1 MESTGCFF
9 FFLASDWLVDT
20 GFCHLIGVEEHCPVL
35 VLGLTTWSL
44 CSTYFESRKS
54 RNRKWVTRSHVTGND
69 VIDSQVTGNDI
80 MEVIACA
87 CATVSRDL
95 FSYSSSSTK
104 CTIAHHSKGTP
115 FGVTWLSVT
124 SGSPVGHA
132 QWYILKKET
141 RVPVAHAHTVTFVA
155 SFPVTSLPVTS
166 FPVSWLPVTSLP
178 AIFSYTFEV
187 SGAKWPGGQ
196 I

>member
-1 MESTGCFF
+1 MESIGCFF
-9 FFLASDWLVDT
+9 LYPAFWLALFPGFWLVDGDWILSSHWCKRTLPST
-20 GFCHLIGVEEHCPVL
+20 GPRSDHLVTLLHLLRKCRKILPEVTSPEVTWPDITSQKWSRGHAQPFPV
-35 VLGLTTWSL
+35 
-44 CSTYFESRKS
+44 F
-54 RNRKWVTRSHVTGND
+54 
-69 VIDSQVTGNDI
+69 
-80 MEVIACA
+80 
-87 CATVSRDL
+87 
-95 FSYSSSSTK
+95 FSYYSSSTK
-104 CTIAHHSKGTP
+104 YTLGTHPSKGTP